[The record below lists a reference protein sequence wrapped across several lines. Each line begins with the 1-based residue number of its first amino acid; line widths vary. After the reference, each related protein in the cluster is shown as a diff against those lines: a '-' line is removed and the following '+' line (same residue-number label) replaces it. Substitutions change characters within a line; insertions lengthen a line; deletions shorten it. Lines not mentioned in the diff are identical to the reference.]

1 MRGCA
6 IVAVDFP
13 GTRKPTHVIV
23 STSVFRRPNHAAS
36 QVSHKTCRFYFVL
49 ERTNT
54 TLGDYLRRCLESDLV
69 SVMFFFRLTLP

>member
-1 MRGCA
+1 
-6 IVAVDFP
+6 
-13 GTRKPTHVIV
+13 
-23 STSVFRRPNHAAS
+23 S

-69 SVMFFFRLTLP
+69 RGG